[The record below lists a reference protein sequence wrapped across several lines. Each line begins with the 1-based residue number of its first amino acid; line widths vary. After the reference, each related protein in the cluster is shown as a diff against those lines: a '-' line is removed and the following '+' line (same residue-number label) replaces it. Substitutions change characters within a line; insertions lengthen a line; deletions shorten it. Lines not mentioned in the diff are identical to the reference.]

1 MMNNTKEDRPK
12 RGSFRRKKREK
23 SEFEQKVIDIA
34 RVTRV
39 VKGGKR
45 FSFRTTIVIG
55 DKKGRVG
62 VGVAKGSDMKTSTEK
77 SFAQAKKNLVTVKLK
92 GGTIPYAVEQKLGS
106 AIVLLKPAAPGRGIV
121 AGGAVR
127 SVASLVGINDVT
139 AKMLGAKNKLN
150 NARAT
155 IAALEQ
161 FSRMTVGQQKAADQ
175 TAAKQAAKI
184 TPADQTVQKNTKQS
198 TAVLSDK
205 KKLAAKPTKKS
216 ATERG
221 KAAKS
226 AAAGQAEKK

>member
-1 MMNNTKEDRPK
+1 MVNKEEKPK
-12 RGSFRRKKREK
+12 KGSFHKKKREK

-62 VGVAKGSDMKTSTEK
+62 VGVAKGPDMKASTEK
-77 SFAQAKKNLVTVKLK
+77 SFAQAKKNLVTINFK
-92 GGTIPYAVEQKLGS
+92 GNTIPYPVRQKVGS

-127 SVASLVGINDVT
+127 SVIALVGISDIT

-155 IAALEQ
+155 IEALET
-161 FSRMTVGQQKAADQ
+161 FSLKTVGEIKKADKKEAKAQKAVVEKQEEKSSADK
-175 TAAKQAAKI
+175 TVVSKTKI
-184 TPADQTVQKNTKQS
+184 EKEVVTEKKTVKAEKE
-198 TAVLSDK
+198 
-205 KKLAAKPTKKS
+205 TKK
-216 ATERG
+216 
-221 KAAKS
+221 
-226 AAAGQAEKK
+226 